1 MAARRIMYVVT
12 EDWFFLSHFRY
23 MAEAAREAGYDVSV
37 VARGG
42 ECAEEIRRLGFD
54 FRPLDV
60 ARSSMNP
67 FSLAANVLSLV
78 RELRAERPE
87 IVHLVAL
94 RSVLVGAV
102 ATLAVPGV
110 RIVAAPTGLGYAWSN
125 GGVKAGI
132 IRGLVR
138 VAMSSIRWRGG
149 AFLFENRDDAAAFG
163 TAPRASRRSVVVPG
177 AGVDPA
183 EFSAL
188 PLRPEGP
195 LRVAVVGRMLRSKG
209 IATAVDAVR
218 KARESGS
225 DVDLDIYGAPD
236 RENPE
241 SFSET
246 ELEAFNRL
254 PGVRWHGA
262 TRDVRAALERA
273 DVVMLLTRYREGVP
287 RALIE
292 GAAAGRA
299 LIATD
304 VPGCRDVVV
313 HGGNGFLVPVDGAAD
328 AAAAHL
334 NSLAQDRALLAR
346 FGAAARAHFLEG
358 FTRAHVVEAVVAL
371 YDGLVGRAAQLRSSP
386 RGADAA

>member
-42 ECAEEIRRLGFD
+42 DRAEEIRKLGFD

-67 FSLAANVLSLV
+67 FALAANVLSLV
-78 RELRAERPE
+78 RELRAVRPE

-102 ATLAVPGV
+102 ATLVVPGV

-125 GGVKAGI
+125 DGVKAGI
-132 IRGLVR
+132 IRALVR
-138 VAMSSIRWRGG
+138 VAMATIRWRGG
-149 AFLFENRDDAAAFG
+149 AFLFENRDDAAEFG
-163 TAPRASRRSVVVPG
+163 REPNASGRSVVVPG

-188 PLRPEGP
+188 PLREGGP

-209 IATAVDAVR
+209 VATAVDAVR
-218 KARESGS
+218 KAREGGA
-225 DVDLDIYGAPD
+225 DVELDIYGAPD

-241 SFSET
+241 SLSVT
-246 ELEAFNRL
+246 ELEAFNQR
-254 PGVRWHGA
+254 PGVRWQGP
-262 TRDVRAALERA
+262 TRDVRGALERA
-273 DVVMLLTRYREGVP
+273 DLVMLLTRYREGVP

-304 VPGCRDVVV
+304 APGCRDVVA
-313 HGGNGFLVPVDGAAD
+313 HGVNGFLVPVDGASE

-334 NSLAQDRALLAR
+334 MRLARDRALLAR
-346 FGAAARAHFLEG
+346 FGAAARAHFLDG
-358 FTRAHVVEAVVAL
+358 FTRVHVVEAVVAL
-371 YDGLVGRAAQLRSSP
+371 YDGLVGRSSQSRTSP